1 MQVTDQKLEAAIG
14 RMLQIG
20 VMLAAAVVFLGG
32 ILYLRQ
38 VTGPGPDYS
47 HFGTGVAERF
57 RSPAEIVSY
66 AFHGRARDIIQLGL
80 LILIAT
86 PIARVVFAAVG
97 FLLEKDYLYVCISLI
112 VLAVLLYSLLHVA

>member
-1 MQVTDQKLEAAIG
+1 MQLTDQKLEVAIG

-20 VMLAAAVVFLGG
+20 VMLAAAVVLLGG

-38 VTGPGPDYS
+38 VTGPRPDYS
-47 HFGTGVAERF
+47 HFTGVAERF

-80 LILIAT
+80 LLLIAT
-86 PIARVVFAAVG
+86 PIVRVIFAAVG
-97 FLLEKDYLYVCISLI
+97 FLLEKDYLYVCVSLI